1 MTETYTVGFVGSEET
16 VEASENRTALNA
28 CTEAG
33 VVHEHSCCVGTCL
46 ACVARLVEGE
56 VEKPDACRLPDTE
69 REEHAVTCTARP
81 RADLVLESASYPTT
95 ASEAYGAEESA

>member
-1 MTETYTVGFVGSEET
+1 MTETYTIEFVGSDET
-16 VEASENRTALNA
+16 VEVAENRTVL

-33 VVHEHSCCVGTCL
+33 VVHERSRRVGACL
-46 ACVARLVEGE
+46 ACVARLVKGE
-56 VEKPDACRLPDTE
+56 VEQPGARRLSGAE

-95 ASEAYGAEESA
+95 TSEAYGAEESA